1 MCDVSIL
8 TFNIFTAS
16 AKIMHVLMIFT
27 PVMFDNINNLPK
39 VLALLAIYFK
49 IVGKILTIISP
60 LLFTVEYRSPP
71 RHAKEPVFHLATV
84 NPPTLDCVLH
94 MFAKSFSALLDTLSP
109 QLVDLL
115 FQQINIFIKEYILR
129 A

>member
-16 AKIMHVLMIFT
+16 AKIMHVLMIFP

-39 VLALLAIYFK
+39 VFALLAIYFK
-49 IVGKILTIISP
+49 MVGKILTIISP

-71 RHAKEPVFHLATV
+71 RHAKEPVLLLFHLATV

-115 FQQINIFIKEYILR
+115 FQQINIFIKE
-129 A
+129 